1 MSDEASRAAIV
12 GASKEGGGGQAEISR
27 GPGRPR
33 TEGHDERIL
42 DAAIAL
48 IDAGE
53 QVTVSAVVAAS
64 GVSRAALYRRWPSMT
79 DLVAAALDRG
89 RAPIEI
95 DTTGGVK
102 EGIIALIFGDPR
114 AVRGASY
121 SERRFRTRM
130 ALVMQN
136 PELQKAYWSS
146 HVRRRRGAIR
156 EALGEAVRSGELRD
170 DLDLDACID
179 LINGVFYYQAV
190 VRGARMDEPETK
202 ARCREAFE
210 VAWRGMSG

>member
-1 MSDEASRAAIV
+1 MRSTTMSADAAQVAASAARA
-12 GASKEGGGGQAEISR
+12 SEEGR

-48 IDAGE
+48 IDRGA
-53 QVTVSAVVAAS
+53 QVTVSAVVAES

-79 DLVAAALDRG
+79 DLIAAALDRG
-89 RAPIEI
+89 RAAIEI
-95 DTTGGVK
+95 DTTGDIRATI
-102 EGIIALIFGDPR
+102 EHLMFGDPR
-114 AVRGASY
+114 AARGAGY

-136 PELQKAYWSS
+136 PDLQKAYWQS
-146 HVRRRRGAIR
+146 HVRRRRGAVHAALA
-156 EALGEAVRSGELRD
+156 EAQRRGELRG

-190 VRGARMDEPETK
+190 VRGARFDDPETM
-202 ARCREAFE
+202 ARCREAFG
-210 VAWRGMSG
+210 VAWRGMSA